1 MVNDSILR
9 FIFKN
14 TPIRGAAVHLETAWS
29 AIKQFQQWPTPVA
42 RLMGEMTAGAML
54 LASSI
59 KFEGA
64 LILQIQGDGPVRLA
78 IAEVRNGLLVRA
90 TAKLNETMA
99 VTDTM
104 TTKDLVNANGRGQ
117 CAVML
122 DPKDRRE
129 GDPLYQGVVS
139 LAGASLGEGIMNYM
153 QQSEQIHTRLWL
165 TADEKNAAG
174 LMIQKMPGFGGDD
187 KHLIDDPEMLNRIET
202 LAGTITDEELLTLPT
217 QEVVHRLFWEE
228 EPQVLSE
235 AMPKFACTCS
245 RERVSAM
252 ISQLGKEEALGI
264 IAEMGHI
271 EVRCDFCGRT
281 ERFDLNDVMA
291 IFDSGETTQH

>member
-139 LAGASLGEGIMNYM
+139 LAGASLAEGIMNYM

-217 QEVVHRLFWEE
+217 QEVVHRLFWAE

>member
-1 MVNDSILR
+1 MTNDSILR

-14 TPIRGAAVHLETAWS
+14 TPIRGAAVHLDTAWS
-29 AIKQFQQWPTPVA
+29 AIKQFQQWPAPVA
-42 RLMGEMTAGAML
+42 RLMGEMTAGALL

-90 TAKLNETMA
+90 TAKLNDSMA
-99 VTDTM
+99 ITDDM
-104 TTKDLVNANGRGQ
+104 GTKALVNACGRGQ

-129 GDPLYQGVVS
+129 GEPLYQGVVS
-139 LAGASLGEGIMNYM
+139 LAGDSLAEGLMNYM
-153 QQSEQIHTRLWL
+153 QQSEQIHTRLWFA
-165 TADEKNAAG
+165 ADEKNAAG
-174 LMIQKMPGFGGDD
+174 LMIQKMPGMGGDD
-187 KHLIDDPEMLNRIET
+187 AHLNDDPETLNRIET
-202 LAGTITDEELLTLPT
+202 LAETITDKELLTLST
-217 QEVVHRLFWEE
+217 HEVVHRLFWEE

-245 RERVSAM
+245 RGRVRAM
-252 ISQLGKEEALGI
+252 IAQLGKDEALGI

-291 IFDSGETTQH
+291 IFDSGETTRH

>member
-14 TPIRGAAVHLETAWS
+14 TPIRDATEHLKAAYIASRRL
-29 AIKQFQQWPTPVA
+29 QQGPTPVS
-42 RLMGEMTAGAML
+42 RLRRAMTAGAML

-139 LAGASLGEGIMNYM
+139 LAGASLAEGIMNYM

>member
-1 MVNDSILR
+1 MTNDSILR

-14 TPIRGAAVHLETAWS
+14 TPIRGAAVHLDTAWS
-29 AIKQFQQWPTPVA
+29 AIKHFQQWPTPVA
-42 RLMGEMTAGAML
+42 RLMGEMTAGALL

-90 TAKLNETMA
+90 TAKLNDSMTI
-99 VTDTM
+99 TDDM
-104 TTKDLVNANGRGQ
+104 GTKALVNACGRGQ

-129 GDPLYQGVVS
+129 GEPLYQGVVS
-139 LAGASLGEGIMNYM
+139 LAGDSLAEGLMNYM
-153 QQSEQIHTRLWL
+153 QQSEQIHTRLWFA
-165 TADEKNAAG
+165 ADEKNAAG
-174 LMIQKMPGFGGDD
+174 LMIQKMPGMGGDD
-187 KHLIDDPEMLNRIET
+187 AHLTDDPETLNRIET
-202 LAGTITDEELLTLPT
+202 LAETITDKELLTLST

-245 RERVSAM
+245 RDRVRAM
-252 ISQLGKEEALGI
+252 IAQLGKDEALGI

-291 IFDSGETTQH
+291 IFDSGETTRH